1 VAEPAW
7 SGPLV
12 LDRLDHCDCF
22 SGPFKADFGG
32 FQPRAN
38 CYPRRVGADLASA
51 TDEFGADLASAT
63 DEFGADLD
71 QPPWWLGRGGKGL
84 TALAL
89 VSNGLDQRHSDD

>member
-51 TDEFGADLASAT
+51 TDEFGADL
-63 DEFGADLD
+63 D